1 MRFAVTRAI
10 QSGTTVNVFHN
21 SFGYNRDFEGV
32 MNSLGYASAGARLT
46 LRLSTSLLPISELR
60 VGETGA

>member
-32 MNSLGYASAGARLT
+32 MNGLWLC
-46 LRLSTSLLPISELR
+46 
-60 VGETGA
+60 VGRCQIDVAVINVPPSYFRI